1 MSMISSLIPY
11 VQIVL
16 SVLLI
21 GLILVQQS
29 GGSSGGALGSS
40 DTGTSVFHTR
50 RGFEKF
56 LFITTIVVSVL
67 FALSAFIVLILK

>member
-1 MSMISSLIPY
+1 MISTIIPY

-16 SVLLI
+16 SGLLI
-21 GLILVQQS
+21 GLILLQQS

-40 DTGTSVFHTR
+40 DNGTSVFHTR
-50 RGFEKF
+50 RGAEKF
-56 LFITTIVVSVL
+56 LFITTGVVSVL